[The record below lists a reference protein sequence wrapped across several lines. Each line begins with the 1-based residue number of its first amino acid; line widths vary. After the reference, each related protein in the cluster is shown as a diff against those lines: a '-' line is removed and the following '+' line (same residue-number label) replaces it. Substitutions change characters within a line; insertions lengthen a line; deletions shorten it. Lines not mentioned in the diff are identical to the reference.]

1 MFRTEELR
9 GVAAGTFFGLVIAI
23 FSGALPARTDPI
35 DDLFASENSQLDGEE
50 TLYLTVVLNGKDIG
64 QFIEVLF
71 DPITERLSASG
82 MALAEIGIETSGPS
96 AGRVFLDTVENA
108 VFHYETATQELIVT
122 AENDALL
129 PVKISGRSAQ
139 SIPEPQP
146 GRGIVL
152 NYSATSSLEQDR
164 PNGGLSFG
172 AVRARLELR
181 AFNSFGSLSTNGS
194 ISSRDGR
201 FRRDATA
208 FTRSSPSL
216 RITTTLG
223 DFAASGLDWAR
234 PIRMAGLQIK
244 RDFALSGAVMNRPE
258 LSWSGV
264 ATLPLNDRLY

>member
-1 MFRTEELR
+1 M
-9 GVAAGTFFGLVIAI
+9 
-23 FSGALPARTDPI
+23 
-35 DDLFASENSQLDGEE
+35 FASENSQLDGEE

-172 AVRARLELR
+172 HALGSNFGRLTALVP
-181 AFNSFGSLSTNGS
+181 LSTNGS

-201 FRRDATA
+201 FRRDA
-208 FTRSSPSL
+208 
-216 RITTTLG
+216 
-223 DFAASGLDWAR
+223 AALPA
-234 PIRMAGLQIK
+234 
-244 RDFALSGAVMNRPE
+244 AVHLFVSR
-258 LSWSGV
+258 
-264 ATLPLNDRLY
+264 LPLAILPRQDWTGQDR